1 MAQNKEALHEPTRGL
16 LMLLQEFFDSV
27 YSLRPRMRSPR
38 SVQFYRQE
46 IAKLCRFAGRAVSI
60 EDLSESLLLQSCQAQ
75 LKAGRSY
82 ATLQKH
88 QTAIAAL
95 WKYAAKR
102 AKFLA
107 IEVPA
112 VPDLDRWPKYDREP
126 EAWSIV
132 ELSHL
137 LSTAS
142 RLPGV
147 LGKLGVPRA
156 LWWPA
161 LILTCY
167 ETGGRISAVMAARSA
182 DFSFEN
188 KTLLLRAEAAKDKAD
203 SLCFISSPLCDY
215 LKQIATG
222 KTLFEAWPYDRTR
235 SDAWPALNRHF
246 GAIAKSAGLELRKG
260 DKFHRLRRTF
270 ATEIASHR
278 GEAIAQS
285 LLGHSALS
293 VTRRYL
299 DKTKL
304 SLPKASE
311 ILTQPTI
318 ERLKVV
324 G

>member
-1 MAQNKEALHEPTRGL
+1 MGSTQGSDSRARRGFK
-16 LMLLQEFFDSV
+16 MLLQEFFDTV

-38 SVQFYRQE
+38 SVSYYRQE
-46 IAKLCRFAGRAVSI
+46 IGKLCRYAGHAVLI
-60 EDLSESLLLQSCQAQ
+60 PELSESLLLGSCQAQ

-95 WKYAAKR
+95 WAYAFKR
-102 AKFLA
+102 RKTLSV
-107 IEVPA
+107 EVPP
-112 VPDLDRWPKYDREP
+112 VPELDRWPKYDREP
-126 EAWSIV
+126 EAWSIG

-137 LSTAS
+137 LSAAS
-142 RLPGV
+142 RLPGEV
-147 LGKLGVPRA
+147 GISRIPA
-156 LWWPA
+156 SLWWPT

-167 ETGGRISAVMAARSA
+167 ETGGRISAIMAAKSA
-182 DFSFEN
+182 DFSFDD
-188 KTLLLRAEAAKDKAD
+188 KTLLLRCEAAKDKAD
-203 SLCFISSPLCDY
+203 SLCFLSSQLCEL
-215 LKQIATG
+215 LKQVVGHETVFG
-222 KTLFEAWPYDRTR
+222 AWPYDRSR
-235 SDAWPALNRHF
+235 ADAWPALNRKF
-246 GAIAKSAGLELRKG
+246 GSIAEAAGLELRKG

-299 DKTKL
+299 DKKKL
-304 SLPKASE
+304 QLPKGNE
-311 ILTQPTI
+311 ILSQPTI